1 MGHRG
6 QQGRSCCGMGDLV
19 PTSTENPRG
28 GQLTAAA
35 VKGMAWRVASFGGN
49 RLVVFASTVVLAR
62 ILAPKDFGVFAAAL
76 AFTQYL
82 EVLLDLGTGSYIV
95 YSQKSAGYD
104 DDHLHVA
111 FTYNLVMTMAMTAVA
126 VAAAP
131 FTSAAFG
138 SSGHTAV
145 FAVMGGYLA
154 LRGSMQMSRALM
166 QRDLDFKKMIVLE
179 LSGAVVRAA
188 LSVVLAMQNFGVWS
202 IVIGLLAGQTVSTA
216 AGWMLIR
223 YRPRIRFDWG
233 TGRVMMGF
241 GVKSAAMNI
250 LTELALNGDYLI
262 VGSMLGATA
271 LGVYTMAYR
280 VPELV
285 INNLFWVFSEVA
297 YPVYSKARMAG
308 HDMLRR
314 AMLKALRLTTVYGF
328 SAGVGLALVA
338 RDSVLVLFGAT
349 WRGAI
354 PAMTVLG
361 LASAVAATGYANG
374 PLFPALGKPGSLLVV
389 NVPLTIIRMG
399 GFAIAAPYGLV
410 WVAVVHLATNV
421 GQAVVRFEMANRFI
435 GSTWSQTLRALGPG
449 LWVGVMVTVFAI
461 PARLLM
467 APGAAALVTIV
478 VLGVIGA
485 VVGLWVS
492 DRQAFT
498 EIRGLLGSLAESHPP
513 ETEPAT
519 EG

>member
-1 MGHRG
+1 MGEPLATGGASVDR
-6 QQGRSCCGMGDLV
+6 RD
-19 PTSTENPRG
+19 
-28 GQLTAAA
+28 GQLTTAA

-49 RLVVFASTVVLAR
+49 RLVVFVSTVLLAR
-62 ILAPKDFGVFAAAL
+62 LLAPKDFGVFAAAL

-95 YSQKSAGYD
+95 YSQKSVGYD

-111 FTYNLVMTMAMTAVA
+111 FTYNLVMTLAMTVVA
-126 VAAAP
+126 VTSAP

-138 SSGHTAV
+138 ASAHAAV
-145 FAVMGGYLA
+145 FAAMGGYLA

-166 QRDLDFKKMIVLE
+166 QRDLDFKKMVVLE
-179 LSGAVVRAA
+179 LSGAIVRAG
-188 LSVVLAMQNFGVWS
+188 LSVALALDNFGVWS
-202 IVIGLLAGQTVSTA
+202 IVIGLLAGQMVSTT
-216 AGWMLIR
+216 AGWLLVR

-233 TGRVMMGF
+233 AGRVMMGF
-241 GVKSAAMNI
+241 GAKSAAMNI

-262 VGSMLGATA
+262 VGTMLGPTA

-297 YPVYSKARMAG
+297 YPVYSKARIAG
-308 HDMLRR
+308 QDMLRR

-338 RDSVLVLFGAT
+338 RDCVLVLFGAS
-349 WRGAI
+349 WSGAI

-389 NVPLTIIRMG
+389 NVPLTAIRMG
-399 GFAIAAPYGLV
+399 GFAVAAQYGLV

-435 GSTWSQTLRALGPG
+435 GSSWPQTLRAMGPG
-449 LWVGVMVTVFAI
+449 LSVGVMVTLFAL

-467 APGAAALVTIV
+467 APGAGALVTIV
-478 VLGVIGA
+478 ALGVVGA
-485 VVGLWVS
+485 LVGLAIS
-492 DRQAFT
+492 DRQAFS
-498 EIRGLLGSLAESHPP
+498 EIRGLLGELGEGRSSEAQPAAE
-513 ETEPAT
+513 
-519 EG
+519 G